1 MEKIAEAF
9 PRLPICLCGDSLYA
23 CEGFFERCREMGWRY
38 ILRYKEGSIPYIA
51 GEYRALKGKEGN
63 YQERVLEDG
72 KEWYDYVEDIDY
84 NGYHVNLVE
93 YGSCRKRVYK
103 KGKRKGEGVEDLV
116 QRGRMRWK
124 IENEGFNTQKKQGYH
139 LEHQYSKDYQ
149 AMKNHYYLTQIGH
162 MVAQAMESWEKLW
175 SQNRQSR
182 EQRHQRVLE
191 SFKKV
196 RLKEN
201 REEIGRRIQIRLEP
215 E

>member
-1 MEKIAEAF
+1 M
-9 PRLPICLCGDSLYA
+9 
-23 CEGFFERCREMGWRY
+23 
-38 ILRYKEGSIPYIA
+38 
-51 GEYRALKGKEGN
+51 
-63 YQERVLEDG
+63 
-72 KEWYDYVEDIDY
+72 
-84 NGYHVNLVE
+84 NLVE
-93 YGSCRKRVYK
+93 YGSYRKRVYK
-103 KGKRKGEGVEDLV
+103 KGKRKGETEEERKGFWFATDFPVGRKNVANLV

-201 REEIGRRIQIRLEP
+201 REEIARRIQIRLEP

>member
-1 MEKIAEAF
+1 MQRDKLERDDRCGGWKI
-9 PRLPICLCGDSLYA
+9 GD
-23 CEGFFERCREMGWRY
+23 
-38 ILRYKEGSIPYIA
+38 IYKHLELNTAIETVLQALDNSIP
-51 GEYRALKGKEGN
+51 KE
-63 YQERVLEDG
+63 
-72 KEWYDYVEDIDY
+72 
-84 NGYHVNLVE
+84 
-93 YGSCRKRVYK
+93 
-103 KGKRKGEGVEDLV
+103 KGKRKGEAEEEQKGFWFATDFPVSRKNVANLV

-124 IENEGFNTQKKQGYH
+124 IENEGFNTQKKQGYY

-162 MVAQAMESWEKLW
+162 MVAQVMEAWEKLW

-182 EQRHQRVLE
+182 EQRHRRVLE

-201 REEIGRRIQIRLEP
+201 REETGRRIQIRLEP

>member
-1 MEKIAEAF
+1 M
-9 PRLPICLCGDSLYA
+9 
-23 CEGFFERCREMGWRY
+23 
-38 ILRYKEGSIPYIA
+38 
-51 GEYRALKGKEGN
+51 
-63 YQERVLEDG
+63 
-72 KEWYDYVEDIDY
+72 
-84 NGYHVNLVE
+84 NLVE
-93 YGSCRKRVYK
+93 YGSYRKRVYK
-103 KGKRKGEGVEDLV
+103 KGKRKGETEEEQKCFWFATDFPVGRKNVANLV

-124 IENEGFNTQKKQGYH
+124 IENEGFNTQKRQGYH

-162 MVAQAMESWEKLW
+162 MVAQVMEAWEKLW

-182 EQRHQRVLE
+182 EQRHRRVLE

-201 REEIGRRIQIRLEP
+201 REETGRRIQIRLEP